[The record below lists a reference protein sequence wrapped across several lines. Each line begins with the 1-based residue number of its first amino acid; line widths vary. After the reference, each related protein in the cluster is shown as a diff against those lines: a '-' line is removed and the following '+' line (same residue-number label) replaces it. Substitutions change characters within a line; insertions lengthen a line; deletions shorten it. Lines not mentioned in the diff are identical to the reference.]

1 MTFNSFQMKQMVF
14 LSIGCHLLLL
24 ASLFMIHLIRWSHPV
39 ATPKALD
46 VRWVTLPQNPPEPAK
61 KIEPAPPL
69 PILPKKNTKLQPVKI
84 KPLSNPP
91 VPLPKKVLNKPIK
104 TPLPEQPVQKKIEEV
119 AEPPRIETKKENP
132 EPSVQPQKIE
142 IAPISEIDPSYLD
155 RIKRSIDMNFNP
167 PLFNGNSKEVTV
179 SFEVLKSGM
188 IKNPK
193 IVKSSKDSYF
203 DMAALRAIFESRR
216 FGQLPADYPSL
227 SVEITCTFSQNK
239 GS

>member
-14 LSIGCHLLLL
+14 LSVGCHLLLL
-24 ASLFMIHLIRWSHPV
+24 ASFFMIHLISWSHPV
-39 ATPKALD
+39 AIPKALD
-46 VRWVTLPQNPPEPAK
+46 VRWVTLAQNHPEPIK
-61 KIEPAPPL
+61 KLEPAPPL
-69 PILPKKNTKLQPVKI
+69 PILTKKNTKLLPAQI
-84 KPLSNPP
+84 KPVIHLPA
-91 VPLPKKVLNKPIK
+91 PLPKKVLNKTIK
-104 TPLPEQPVQKKIEEV
+104 TPLPEEPLQKKIEEV
-119 AEPPRIETKKENP
+119 AEPPRIETKKESP
-132 EPSVQPQKIE
+132 EPPVQPQKIE
-142 IAPISEIDPSYLD
+142 IAPISEIDPNYLD

-167 PLFNGNSKEVTV
+167 PLFNGNPKEVTV
-179 SFEVLKSGM
+179 SFELLKSGI

-216 FGQLPADYPSL
+216 FGQLPADYPSM